1 MFVTPQRRIRAE
13 AQSACPGRTLVLP
26 SHWDS
31 LDSYWLRY
39 RGVRFP
45 LRLGETILG
54 RSPYCSVVIPD
65 SEVSRTHAVVRLTR
79 EGPEIQDL
87 NSANGTRVN
96 ASRIEEPCLLVEG
109 DRIGIGSAE
118 LEVVR
123 AAPDAYQE
131 TRQKPLESTV
141 SSSESMDASEPAT
154 EQPAAQRKATM
165 RPAKPVEDE

>member
-1 MFVTPQRRIRAE
+1 M
-13 AQSACPGRTLVLP
+13 
-26 SHWDS
+26 
-31 LDSYWLRY
+31 
-39 RGVRFP
+39 RFP

-96 ASRIEEPCLLVEG
+96 NAQIDEPHLLSEG

-131 TRQKPLESTV
+131 TRQKPLERTAT
-141 SSSESMDASEPAT
+141 SMDELPDAAEPAT
-154 EQPAAQRKATM
+154 EQPTAQRSVTLS
-165 RPAKPVEDE
+165 PAKPPKDPA

>member
-1 MFVTPQRRIRAE
+1 M
-13 AQSACPGRTLVLP
+13 
-26 SHWDS
+26 
-31 LDSYWLRY
+31 
-39 RGVRFP
+39 RFP

-65 SEVSRTHAVVRLTR
+65 NEVSRTHAVVRLTR

-96 ASRIEEPCLLVEG
+96 GEPIDEPHLLSEG

-118 LEVVR
+118 LEVVQ

-131 TRQKPLESTV
+131 TRQKPLERTA
-141 SSSESMDASEPAT
+141 SSAEPPPEASEPAT
-154 EQPAAQRKATM
+154 EQPPAQRRGNLSTT
-165 RPAKPVEDE
+165 KPQND

>member
-1 MFVTPQRRIRAE
+1 MCGFVRKRARLRLPRLRLWFYLPQGYR
-13 AQSACPGRTLVLP
+13 
-26 SHWDS
+26 

-65 SEVSRTHAVVRLTR
+65 NEVSRTHAVVRLTR

-96 ASRIEEPCLLVEG
+96 NLRIDEPHLLCEG

-118 LEVVR
+118 LEVVS
-123 AAPDAYQE
+123 AEPDAYQE
-131 TRQKPLESTV
+131 TQQRPLESTIT
-141 SSSESMDASEPAT
+141 SDKHPIDPGAEPAT
-154 EQPAAQRKATM
+154 EQPEAQRRATLA
-165 RPAKPVEDE
+165 PTEPVEKD